1 MKHSKQRKQKLPFR
15 SRIAQFMYGR
25 NGTDQLYL
33 ALSTV
38 LLVLLVINLFVRH
51 WLLAL
56 AELLLLAYLFFRAFS
71 KNVAQRRKENAA
83 FLRFFRKPA
92 NFFKLQRNKWKDRKT
107 HIYRKCPD
115 CKNNLRLPKIKGAH
129 TVSCPVCKRRF
140 DVIVK

>member
-1 MKHSKQRKQKLPFR
+1 
-15 SRIAQFMYGR
+15 MYGR
-25 NGTDQLYL
+25 NGADQLYS
-33 ALSTV
+33 ALSIV
-38 LLVLLVINLFVRH
+38 LLLLLVVQLFVRH
-51 WLLAL
+51 WLLML
-56 AELLLLAYLFFRAFS
+56 AELLLLAYLLFRAFS

-92 NFFKLQRNKWKDRKT
+92 GFWKLKRSQWRDRKT